1 MVYIIDPQNAGISG
15 NMIIG
20 ALVDLGADGEKV
32 KCLMEDVAVDF
43 GEVEVSLN
51 KVNKSGI
58 DATFCNV
65 KTIDED
71 NENNHHVHFPDFM
84 EKIDLL
90 KYADIENLTDEM
102 VEMAKKVFKRIAI
115 SESRVH
121 GKSLEEVHFHEVG
134 AADAVA
140 DVLGSICAYFD
151 LGMNNDKVVGL
162 PIAVGGGV
170 VKTAHGRIPVPA
182 PASLDILK
190 GLNEDSFKDF
200 SKGEAKCIGGPV
212 NSELATPTGSAIY
225 AEICDEISE
234 FIPPVKPKK
243 IAYGAGKK
251 DFDHPNILRII
262 ETSDIS
268 EKDTID
274 VIETN
279 LDHLTGEEIGYLF
292 DNLLDNGASDVSITP
307 IIMKKN
313 RQGSLLKVISKR
325 KNRNQLVN
333 VIFKETGSLGIRI
346 APNLHRGIAK
356 REFVK
361 KEFEI
366 NGEIFEVTFKNG
378 YVNGEI
384 ISSRAEYEDLKKIAQ
399 KTGLPLIKVKEMIR

>member
-1 MVYIIDPQNAGISG
+1 MTIIIDPQSSGIAG

-20 ALVDLGADGEKV
+20 ALVDLGANKDELKEIMEKSAEAFGKVKVSFNKISKHGIDSTFCHVEMIEHQPPVNYPEFIEKIESLDIDEKV
-32 KCLMEDVAVDF
+32 KET
-43 GEVEVSLN
+43 S
-51 KVNKSGI
+51 I
-58 DATFCNV
+58 NV
-65 KTIDED
+65 FE
-71 NENNHHVHFPDFM
+71 
-84 EKIDLL
+84 
-90 KYADIENLTDEM
+90 
-102 VEMAKKVFKRIAI
+102 RIAKA
-115 SESRVH
+115 ESKVH
-121 GKSLEEVHFHEVG
+121 GKTLQTVHFHEVG
-134 AADAVA
+134 ASDAVA
-140 DVLGSICAYFD
+140 DVIGSIYAYYS
-151 LGMNNDKVVGL
+151 LNLNQQKIIGL
-162 PIAVGGGV
+162 PIAVGGGR
-170 VKTAHGRIPVPA
+170 VKTAHGTIPVPA
-182 PASLDILK
+182 PAVLEILK
-190 GLNEDSFKDF
+190 DAN
-200 SKGEAKCIGGPV
+200 IVGGPV
-212 NSELATPTGSAIY
+212 DSELATPTGSAIY

>member
-1 MVYIIDPQNAGISG
+1 MTIIIDPQSSGIAG

-20 ALVDLGADGEKV
+20 ALVDLGANKDELKEIMEKSAEAFGKVKVSFNKISKHGIDSTFCHVEMIEHQPPVNYPEFIEKIESLDIDEKV
-32 KCLMEDVAVDF
+32 KET
-43 GEVEVSLN
+43 S
-51 KVNKSGI
+51 I
-58 DATFCNV
+58 NV
-65 KTIDED
+65 FE
-71 NENNHHVHFPDFM
+71 
-84 EKIDLL
+84 
-90 KYADIENLTDEM
+90 
-102 VEMAKKVFKRIAI
+102 RIAKA
-115 SESRVH
+115 ESKVH
-121 GKSLEEVHFHEVG
+121 GKTLQTVHFHEVG
-134 AADAVA
+134 ASDAVA
-140 DVLGSICAYFD
+140 DVIGSIYAYYS
-151 LGMNNDKVVGL
+151 LNLNQQKIIGL
-162 PIAVGGGV
+162 PIAVGGGR
-170 VKTAHGRIPVPA
+170 VKTAHGTIPVPA
-182 PASLDILK
+182 PAVLEILK
-190 GLNEDSFKDF
+190 DAN
-200 SKGEAKCIGGPV
+200 IVGGPV
-212 NSELATPTGSAIY
+212 DSELATPTGSAIY

-292 DNLLDNGASDVSITP
+292 DKLLDNGASDVSITP

>member
-1 MVYIIDPQNAGISG
+1 MTIIIDPQSSGIAG

-20 ALVDLGADGEKV
+20 ALVDLGANKDELKEIMEKSAEAFGKVKVSFNKISKHGIDSTFCHVEMIEHQPPVNYPEFIEKIESLDIDEKV
-32 KCLMEDVAVDF
+32 KET
-43 GEVEVSLN
+43 S
-51 KVNKSGI
+51 I
-58 DATFCNV
+58 NV
-65 KTIDED
+65 FE
-71 NENNHHVHFPDFM
+71 
-84 EKIDLL
+84 
-90 KYADIENLTDEM
+90 
-102 VEMAKKVFKRIAI
+102 RIAKA
-115 SESRVH
+115 ESKVH
-121 GKSLEEVHFHEVG
+121 GKTLQTIHFHEVG
-134 AADAVA
+134 ASDAVA
-140 DVLGSICAYFD
+140 DVIGSIYAYYS
-151 LGMNNDKVVGL
+151 LNLNQQKIIGL
-162 PIAVGGGV
+162 PIAVGGGR
-170 VKTAHGRIPVPA
+170 VKTAHGTIPVPA
-182 PASLDILK
+182 PAVLEILK
-190 GLNEDSFKDF
+190 DAN
-200 SKGEAKCIGGPV
+200 IVGGPV
-212 NSELATPTGSAIY
+212 DSELATPTGSAIY

-268 EKDTID
+268 KKDTID

-292 DNLLDNGASDVSITP
+292 DKLLDNGASDVSITP

-366 NGEIFEVTFKNG
+366 NGETFEVTFKNG

>member
-1 MVYIIDPQNAGISG
+1 MTIIIDPQSSGIAG

-20 ALVDLGADGEKV
+20 ALVDLGANKDELKEIMEKSAEAFGKV
-32 KCLMEDVAVDF
+32 K
-43 GEVEVSLN
+43 VSFN
-51 KVNKSGI
+51 KISKHGI
-58 DATFCNV
+58 DSTFCHVEMIEHLPPVNYPEFIEKIESLDIDENV
-65 KTIDED
+65 KETSI
-71 NENNHHVHFPDFM
+71 N
-84 EKIDLL
+84 
-90 KYADIENLTDEM
+90 
-102 VEMAKKVFKRIAI
+102 VFERIAKA
-115 SESRVH
+115 ESKVH
-121 GKSLEEVHFHEVG
+121 GKTLQTVHFHEVG
-134 AADAVA
+134 ASDAVA
-140 DVLGSICAYFD
+140 DVIGSIYAYYS
-151 LGMNNDKVVGL
+151 LNLNQQKIIGL
-162 PIAVGGGV
+162 PIAVGGGR
-170 VKTAHGRIPVPA
+170 VKTAHGTIPVPA
-182 PASLDILK
+182 PAVLEILK
-190 GLNEDSFKDF
+190 DAN
-200 SKGEAKCIGGPV
+200 IVGGPV
-212 NSELATPTGSAIY
+212 DSELATPTGSAIY

-234 FIPPVKPKK
+234 FIPQVKPKK

-292 DNLLDNGASDVSITP
+292 DKLLDNGASDVSITP

-366 NGEIFEVTFKNG
+366 NGETFEVTFKNG

>member
-1 MVYIIDPQNAGISG
+1 MTIIIDPQSSGIAG

-20 ALVDLGADGEKV
+20 ALVDLGANKDELKEIMEKSAEAFGKV
-32 KCLMEDVAVDF
+32 K
-43 GEVEVSLN
+43 VSFN
-51 KVNKSGI
+51 KISKHGI
-58 DATFCNV
+58 DSTFCHVEMIEHLPQVNYPEFIEKIESLDIDENV
-65 KTIDED
+65 KETSI
-71 NENNHHVHFPDFM
+71 N
-84 EKIDLL
+84 
-90 KYADIENLTDEM
+90 
-102 VEMAKKVFKRIAI
+102 VFERIAKA
-115 SESRVH
+115 ESKVH
-121 GKSLEEVHFHEVG
+121 GKTLQTVHFHEVG
-134 AADAVA
+134 ASDAVA
-140 DVLGSICAYFD
+140 DVIGSIYAYYS
-151 LGMNNDKVVGL
+151 LNLNQQKIIGL
-162 PIAVGGGV
+162 PIAVGGGR
-170 VKTAHGRIPVPA
+170 VKTAHGTIPVPA
-182 PASLDILK
+182 PAVLEILK
-190 GLNEDSFKDF
+190 DAN
-200 SKGEAKCIGGPV
+200 IVGGPV
-212 NSELATPTGSAIY
+212 DSELATPTGSAIY

-234 FIPPVKPKK
+234 FIPHIKPKK

-292 DNLLDNGASDVSITP
+292 DKLLDNGASDVSITP

-366 NGEIFEVTFKNG
+366 NGETFEVTFKNG